1 MNKCGTIDAEYRGEE
16 RYSKLSLAYANSDEE
31 KQIND
36 AIAEITPQFSIQPQ
50 IYTSNISGG
59 RKVIIIE
66 YHDDYDRDAGVVF
79 EKLMKKLDIKEC
91 T

>member
-1 MNKCGTIDAEYRGEE
+1 MTKCGIDAEYRGEE
-16 RYSKLSLAYANSDEE
+16 RYSKLSLACANSDEE
-31 KQIND
+31 KKINE
-36 AIAEITPQFSIQPQ
+36 AIDEIVPQFTIQPQ
-50 IYTSNISGG
+50 IYTSNISDG

-91 T
+91 S

>member
-1 MNKCGTIDAEYRGEE
+1 MNRCGIDAEYRGEE

-36 AIAEITPQFSIQPQ
+36 AIEEVTSQYSIKPQ
-50 IYTSNISGG
+50 IYTSGISDG
-59 RKVIIIE
+59 RKVIIVE
-66 YHDDYDRDAGVVF
+66 YHDDYDRDAGEIF

-91 T
+91 S